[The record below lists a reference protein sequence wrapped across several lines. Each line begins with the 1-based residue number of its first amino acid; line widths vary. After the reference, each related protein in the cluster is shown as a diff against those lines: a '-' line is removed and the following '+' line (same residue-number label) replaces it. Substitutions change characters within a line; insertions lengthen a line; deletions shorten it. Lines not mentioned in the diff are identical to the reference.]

1 MQFQSRALV
10 PGTSGHEIPAM
21 SFLARLLI
29 NAAALWAA
37 VQLVPSVSFT
47 GRPLHLIAVAL
58 VFGIVNAIIR
68 PLLLLLSF
76 PLLVVTLGLFMFVLN
91 GFLLWLTSAV
101 SGALGLGFQ
110 VQGVVPAILG
120 ALVVTIVSLILTIFL
135 GRKSTR
141 KE

>member
-1 MQFQSRALV
+1 MPGASRD
-10 PGTSGHEIPAM
+10 EIPAM

-29 NAAALWAA
+29 NAAALWVA
-37 VQLVPSVSFT
+37 VQLVPGVSFT

-68 PLLLLLSF
+68 PLLLLLSV
-76 PLLVVTLGLFMFVLN
+76 PLLVVTLGLFVLVLN
-91 GFLLWLTSAV
+91 GFLLWITSAV

-110 VQGVVPAILG
+110 VQGVLPAILG
-120 ALVVTIVSLILTIFL
+120 ALVVTIVSLVLTIFL
-135 GRKSTR
+135 GRKGTR